1 MSAFLIAKNGPA
13 HGQKYPLDDEAVLG
27 RQPGCDVLIDV
38 GAVSRRHAKVLRE
51 GQEYYVEDLQSR
63 NGTFLNDDKLEFRR
77 LLKHGDQVRVCDVEF
92 VFQLDPPPKEKG
104 GKTDSFA
111 PGGAGGLSAGVEGL
125 SEGSHCSSF
134 LVDDGETAN
143 SSSTIM
149 SKVDVTSTARGV
161 HVSAT
166 AETRLKALIEI
177 TQSMGRA
184 VALDEV
190 LPKVLNSLFKIFMQ
204 ADRGFIVLETPDGKL
219 APRWAQA
226 RRGDGESIRISRTI
240 IRQVM
245 ETKEAI
251 LSADA
256 ASDSRFE
263 MSQSIADFRIRSMM
277 CAPLIGADGRAFGA
291 LQIDTLDQR
300 SRFTKEDLE
309 VLAGVASQAAIAI
322 ENAQLH
328 EQSLS
333 RKELERDLELAR
345 QVQHGFLPN
354 AKPGASGYVFY
365 NYYQPAHHVGGD
377 YFDYVQLPD
386 GRLAIIVADVVGHG
400 VAAALLMAKL
410 AAEMRFSLATHHEPS
425 LALANLNDHL
435 SRLELQERMV
445 TLVMCVLDL
454 QRHEVTMVSAG
465 HMPPIVRSPNGEVR
479 DVGDEAVGLPLG
491 VVEGMDY
498 DQHQFTLEP
507 GEIVTLYTDGIN
519 EAMNV
524 DDDEYSIPRLKV
536 MIARPAPSIE
546 AMGEAV
552 LADVRRHI
560 GARPQYDDMCLV
572 AFGRL

>member
-1 MSAFLIAKNGPA
+1 MAAYLIAKNGPA
-13 HGQKYPLDDEAVLG
+13 RGKKYPLHDEAILG

-51 GQEYYVEDLQSR
+51 GQDYYVEDLQSR
-63 NGTFLNDDKLEFRR
+63 NGTYLNDDKLEYRR
-77 LLKHGDQVRVCDVEF
+77 LLKHGDEVRVCDVEF
-92 VFQLDPPPKEKG
+92 IFQLDPPPKDRD

-111 PGGAGGLSAGVEGL
+111 PGGTAGLSPGVEGL
-125 SEGSHCSSF
+125 AEGSHCSSF
-134 LVDDGETAN
+134 LIDDADTAN

-161 HVSAT
+161 HVTAT
-166 AETRLKALIEI
+166 AEARLKALVEI

-184 VALDEV
+184 LALDEV
-190 LPKVLNSLFKIFMQ
+190 LPKVLSSLFKIFMQ

-226 RRGDGESIRISRTI
+226 RRGDSESIRISRTI

-245 ETKEAI
+245 DTKEAI

-300 SRFTKEDLE
+300 SRFTREDLE
-309 VLAGVASQAAIAI
+309 VLAGVAAQAAIAI

-328 EQSLS
+328 DQALA

-345 QVQHGFLPN
+345 QVQRGFLPS
-354 AKPGASGYVFY
+354 AKPGVNGYVFY

-410 AAEMRFSLATHHEPS
+410 ATEMRFSLATHHEPAK
-425 LALANLNDHL
+425 ALASVNDHI
-435 SRLELQERMV
+435 SRLELHERMI
-445 TLVMCVLDL
+445 TLVMCVLDPEK
-454 QRHEVTMVSAG
+454 HDVTMVSAG
-465 HMPPIVRSPNGEVR
+465 HMPPIVRSVNGQVH

-491 VVEGMDY
+491 VIEGMEY
-498 DQHQFTLEP
+498 DQYRFTLKP

-519 EAMNV
+519 EAMNT
-524 DDDEYSIPRLKV
+524 DDAEYGIARLKD
-536 MIARPAPSIE
+536 MLSGPAPSIE
-546 AMGEAV
+546 TLGETLV
-552 LADVRRHI
+552 ADVRRHM
-560 GARPQYDDMCLV
+560 GARAQYDDMCLV
-572 AFGRL
+572 AFGRQ